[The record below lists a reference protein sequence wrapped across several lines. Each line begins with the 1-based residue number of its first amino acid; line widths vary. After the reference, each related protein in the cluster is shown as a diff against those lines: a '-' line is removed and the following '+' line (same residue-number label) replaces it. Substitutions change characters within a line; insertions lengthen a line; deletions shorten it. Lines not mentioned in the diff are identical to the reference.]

1 MKAKYDLTVTY
12 TDENGAVKQDTFSKI
27 IFDYISNGQYFFVQE
42 EDSKQDEA
50 KFTNKIHWYPTS
62 RILRIDGTISRTFET
77 KAEQKDYYAAKAGI
91 KVKGNAVKN

>member
-27 IFDYISNGQYFFVQE
+27 IFDYINNGQYFFVQE
-42 EDSKQDEA
+42 EDDKQDENV
-50 KFTNKIHWYPTS
+50 FTNKIHWYPTA

-77 KAEQKDYYAAKAGI
+77 KEERKTYYAAKAGI
-91 KVKGNAVKN
+91 KAKGNKV